1 MTSKRSSK
9 KKASKK
15 KTTKKKVAKK
25 KVNKKRTAKKT
36 ATKKTVKKKKVSKK
50 KVSKKKPTT
59 KKTTPV
65 KRKYQRRVPKVE
77 YHGRQLNPENFIDRE
92 NSWLEFNTRVLSEA
106 ADKRLPLFER
116 LKFCEIFRSNLD
128 EYIMKRL
135 GALMNIKDQR
145 IPYHS
150 MDGLDIDLKYS
161 ELKKTIQ
168 SQTKKLKKI
177 FEQDINGELEKE
189 GIKLINWSEANIN
202 EKKYLRKYF
211 KDNIYPVLTPLT
223 VDLGHPF
230 PFISNLS
237 KSLGISYRK
246 PKRKEL
252 HFARVKIP
260 QNIPQWVLTC
270 DEKEAKRRKILRF
283 INIEEI
289 ISCNL
294 DSLFKGMKIVNHTL
308 FRITRNAEYEA
319 DEQEHDDLMEI
330 IEESLKERKFA
341 PCVRVE
347 IPADADDWIRSYIL
361 NELSLDEEDCYELIT
376 LPQYTGFREITS
388 LPLDHLKIKRF
399 KPVIPLEMKSV
410 FQVDISIF
418 NAIRTRDIMV
428 HHPYESYDKSVVEFI
443 KQAAIDPKVM
453 AIKMTLYRTDS
464 GGRII
469 DYLIKAAE
477 NGKQIVVIIELK
489 ARFDEKSN
497 IKWAQKLED
506 IGIHVTY
513 GFLKKK
519 THSKLAL
526 VIRKDDDRIRAY
538 THVGTGNYN
547 PQTSKIYEDLS
558 LFTCQKKITSEVIE
572 VFNHLTGQSIVKGF
586 ENMLIAPFNMKSKFI
601 SLIDQEIKNKKR
613 RLPARIIAK
622 MNQIE
627 DADVIEKL
635 YEASKAGVDI
645 TLIVRGFSCLR
656 PGIKGLS
663 ENIKVISVIG
673 KYLEHSRIFH
683 FAGGRKEMEN
693 GHFYIGS
700 ADWMYRN
707 LENRVESICPVS
719 DKKHKKK
726 LSFLMQS
733 LIDEKRQTWDANP
746 DGTYK
751 RRCPKEDIS
760 GLHEDLEKYYK

>member
-1 MTSKRSSK
+1 MTSRKKTSTKR
-9 KKASKK
+9 
-15 KTTKKKVAKK
+15 TTKKKVVATKKKSPRKKATAKK
-25 KVNKKRTAKKT
+25 K
-36 ATKKTVKKKKVSKK
+36 TV
-50 KVSKKKPTT
+50 TT
-59 KKTTPV
+59 RRYT
-65 KRKYQRRVPKVE
+65 RRVPKVD
-77 YHGRQLNPENFIDRE
+77 YHGRMLNPENFIDRE
-92 NSWLEFNTRVLSEA
+92 TSWLEFNARVLDEA
-106 ADKRLPLFER
+106 ADRRVPLFER

-135 GALMNIKDQR
+135 GALKNIKESR

-150 MDGLDIDLKYS
+150 LDGLDIDQKYS
-161 ELKKTIQ
+161 ELKKIINEQ
-168 SQTKKLKKI
+168 NAQLKKT
-177 FEQDINGELEKE
+177 FENQILKELLEE
-189 GIKLINWSEANIN
+189 GVKLITWKEANIN
-202 EKKYLRKYF
+202 ERKYLKKYF

-246 PKRKEL
+246 PKGRAL
-252 HFARVKIP
+252 HFGRVKIP
-260 QNIPQWVLTC
+260 ANIPQWVLTC
-270 DEKEAKRRKILRF
+270 DPKEGERRKVLRF
-283 INIEEI
+283 ISLEEV
-289 ISCNL
+289 ISSNM
-294 DSLFKGMKIVNHTL
+294 DILFKGMKVVNTML

-341 PCVRVE
+341 PIVRLE
-347 IPADADDWIRSYIL
+347 LEKGADEWLKNFITTELGISEDDVFEL
-361 NELSLDEEDCYELIT
+361 NT
-376 LPQYTGFREITS
+376 LPQYMNFGEITN
-388 LPLDHLKIKRF
+388 LPFDHLKRRRFRPVMPKEIKKVHQEGISFF
-399 KPVIPLEMKSV
+399 K
-410 FQVDISIF
+410 
-418 NAIRTRDIMV
+418 AIRERDILV

-443 KQAAIDPKVM
+443 KQASIDPKVM

-469 DYLIKAAE
+469 DHLIRAAE

-519 THSKLAL
+519 THSKLAM

-558 LFTCQKKITSEVIE
+558 LFTAQKKITTEVIE
-572 VFNHLTGQSIVKGF
+572 VFNHLTGQSIVKEF
-586 ENMLIAPFNMKSKFI
+586 QNLLVAPFNMKSKFI
-601 SLIDQEIKNKKR
+601 DLIEQEIRNKKR
-613 RLPARIIAK
+613 RRPARIIAK

-635 YEASKAGVDI
+635 YEASKAGVKI
-645 TLIVRGFSCLR
+645 TLIVRGFCCLR
-656 PGIKGLS
+656 PGVKGLS
-663 ENIKVISVIG
+663 ENIEVLSIIG
-673 KYLEHSRIFH
+673 KYLEHSRVFY
-683 FAGGRKEMEN
+683 FANGRKEMED

-707 LENRVESICPVS
+707 LENRVESVCPVTER
-719 DKKHKKK
+719 KHKKRMALMLK
-726 LSFLMQS
+726 L
-733 LIDEKRQTWDANP
+733 LIEEKRQTWEGKP
-746 DGTYK
+746 DGSYK
-751 RRCPKEDIS
+751 RRSPKTDVT
-760 GLHEDLEKYYK
+760 GLHEDLEVYFK